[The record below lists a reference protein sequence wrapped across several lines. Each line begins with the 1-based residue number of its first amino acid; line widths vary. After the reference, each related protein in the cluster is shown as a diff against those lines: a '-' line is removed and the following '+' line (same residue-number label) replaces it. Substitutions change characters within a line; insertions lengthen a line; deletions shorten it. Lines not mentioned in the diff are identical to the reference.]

1 MESLIAPICYVAKI
15 LAILEQFTIV
25 VVNTLSQ
32 VLANMHIASRILNFR
47 MTLLLYKDVMIRRKK
62 VVQQFPFKLR
72 ITP

>member
-47 MTLLLYKDVMIRRKK
+47 MTLFLYKDVMIRRKK
-62 VVQQFPFKLR
+62 VVQ
-72 ITP
+72 

>member
-62 VVQQFPFKLR
+62 VVQ
-72 ITP
+72 

>member
-1 MESLIAPICYVAKI
+1 MESLVAPICYVAKI

-62 VVQQFPFKLR
+62 VVQ
-72 ITP
+72 